1 MVHTEKLYAAEC
13 MRFDICQAL
22 DILDEAKDL
31 PSHYYANCYGV
42 LLLSSREVGVLVS
55 GTAGS
60 GLLLSHD
67 PLAKYV
73 EFTLVGQA
81 SWNRCQAT
89 HWFRSQG
96 HDCVLP
102 VTRHNNQVCNQLP
115 PSSRRTHR
123 GTNHWG
129 HKESK
134 EQHHQTTTFCFSSGI
149 YYGVELEGVVIK
161 SNIKRHRDFYGD
173 SITPRQILMGS
184 NKTQCNER
192 SGVQSLHDELIR
204 LAQGQQGAGPPDG
217 DGNDEDDYKLLSS
230 PSSCCRSPLTGAA
243 TGVQQ
248 YEMRTTVVHI
258 NILSFRYPC

>member
-67 PLAKYV
+67 PLTNVWSSPLSVKLRGIGVGLSIGSEAKDMIV
-73 EFTLVGQA
+73 FFQSRDTIIKF
-81 SWNRCQAT
+81 AT
-89 HWFRSQG
+89 NYHLHLEG
-96 HDCVLP
+96 
-102 VTRHNNQVCNQLP
+102 
-115 PSSRRTHR
+115 RTS

-134 EQHHQTTTFCFSSGI
+134 EQHHQTTTFCFSSGL

-184 NKTQCNER
+184 NKVRCNER

-243 TGVQQ
+243 TGVPA
-248 YEMRTTVVHI
+248 I
-258 NILSFRYPC
+258 